1 MLELENTL
9 GYREVIPAGLVEHV
23 SPDMNNTK
31 GFIISLRGAGFI
43 GTGVDEFFEAENR
56 TDI

>member
-1 MLELENTL
+1 MENTL